1 MFLLAELLT
10 LAINIFVAIVIINVI
25 IHWLVIFDVFNT
37 NNPRAQNLVNLLERI
52 TRPVMEPV
60 QRYIP
65 PIGGIDISPIVVII
79 GAEILKQIIWSI
91 AT

>member
-1 MFLLAELLT
+1 MVLLAELLT

-25 IHWLVIFDVFNT
+25 IHWLVVFDVFNT
-37 NNPRAQNLVNLLERI
+37 RNPQAQNLINLLERI
-52 TRPVMEPV
+52 TKPVMEPI
-60 QRYIP
+60 QKYTP

-91 AT
+91 FG